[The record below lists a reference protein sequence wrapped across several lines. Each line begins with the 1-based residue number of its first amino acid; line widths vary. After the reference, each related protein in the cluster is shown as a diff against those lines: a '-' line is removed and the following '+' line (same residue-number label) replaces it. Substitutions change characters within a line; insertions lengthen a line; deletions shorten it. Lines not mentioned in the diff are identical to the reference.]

1 MPLLS
6 KAAAVRSTTQ
16 LCNNSL
22 PLFAPAANTA
32 PKSNKKRGSYGNSK
46 TMYASRSAMVKTR
59 VDAFVAVIK
68 DNLRS
73 FCGPDLGNGNDRAQ
87 QIFNVSTRV
96 LAVKLKARD
105 TDPHE
110 NLCQPRDAVPIA
122 NPINDSRLS
131 ELKEANRLKLF
142 KFLVIDK
149 NMKRK

>member
-1 MPLLS
+1 MYFISFTIAHLDENAAL

-59 VDAFVAVIK
+59 VDALVAVIE
-68 DNLRS
+68 DNLQS
-73 FCGPDLGNGNDRAQ
+73 FCGLDLGNGNDRAQ
-87 QIFNVSTRV
+87 QIFNASTRV

-110 NLCQPRDAVPIA
+110 NLCCQPRDVVSIE

-131 ELKEANRLKLF
+131 E
-142 KFLVIDK
+142 
-149 NMKRK
+149 